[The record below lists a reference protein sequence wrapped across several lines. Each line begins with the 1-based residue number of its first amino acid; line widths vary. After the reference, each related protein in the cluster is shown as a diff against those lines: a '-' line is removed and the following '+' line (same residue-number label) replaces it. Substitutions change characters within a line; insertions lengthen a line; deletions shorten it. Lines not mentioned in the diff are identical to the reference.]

1 MNNHLRTNSM
11 NKLLSNEQQFIEAS
25 YRNMSN
31 KVLLP
36 LILFQM

>member
-1 MNNHLRTNSM
+1 MDNYLRTNSM

-25 YRNMSN
+25 NRNMSN

-36 LILFQM
+36 FILF